1 MPLTPKQILDKEFN
15 KKFKGYDTEEVDV
28 FLDEVIKDYDAL
40 IKEKETILKEKSELE
55 EKFEKI
61 RERIEKLDLAEERV
75 MNTVLA
81 AQRNA
86 QMYISKIEVQAQG
99 IMEAA
104 SKNAKSI
111 IEGAQIKM
119 ENARTELMKY
129 EQLLNEYKQRFR
141 AFLDDQYN
149 IMDNKVEEVEITKSV
164 AEISKYINKLTM
176 DMTDIDETY
185 QKLNVEDILKSKD
198 VGGASEEAI
207 PFKKSEEIKILVDE
221 LGEGEGQEEGES
233 GGEE

>member
-28 FLDEVIKDYDAL
+28 FLDEVIKDYDTL
-40 IKEKETILKEKSELE
+40 IKEKETLQKEKAEVE
-55 EKFEKI
+55 EKFNKI
-61 RERIEKLDLAEERV
+61 RARIEKLDLAEERV
-75 MNTVLA
+75 MSTVLA

-198 VGGASEEAI
+198 EEGAGEETI

-221 LGEGEGQEEGES
+221 LGEGEGESESES

>member
-28 FLDEVIKDYDAL
+28 FLDEVIKDFDAI
-40 IKEKETILKEKSELE
+40 IKDKEALQTEKDEIEK
-55 EKFEKI
+55 KYNAIK
-61 RERIEKLDLAEERV
+61 ERIEKLDLAEERV

-104 SKNAKSI
+104 TKNAKSI

-141 AFLDDQYN
+141 AFLDEQYN

-198 VGGASEEAI
+198 MEMAEEEPI

-221 LGEGEGQEEGES
+221 LGEE
-233 GGEE
+233 

>member
-28 FLDEVIKDYDAL
+28 FLDEVIKDFDAL
-40 IKEKETILKEKSELE
+40 IKDKETLQTEKDEIE
-55 EKFEKI
+55 QKFNAI
-61 RERIEKLDLAEERV
+61 SERIEKLDLAEERV

-86 QMYISKIEVQAQG
+86 QMYINKIEVQAQG

-104 SKNAKSI
+104 TKNAKSI

-119 ENARTELMKY
+119 ENARSELMKY

-141 AFLDDQYN
+141 AFLDEQYN

-164 AEISKYINKLTM
+164 AELSKYINKLTM
-176 DMTDIDETY
+176 DMTDIDESY
-185 QKLNVEDILKSKD
+185 QKLNVDDILRSKEEE
-198 VGGASEEAI
+198 GAEEEPI
-207 PFKKSEEIKILVDE
+207 PFKKSDEIKILVDE
-221 LGEGEGQEEGES
+221 LGDE
-233 GGEE
+233 

>member
-1 MPLTPKQILDKEFN
+1 MPLTPKQILDKQFN
-15 KKFKGYDTEEVDV
+15 KKFKGYDTQEVDV
-28 FLDEVIKDYDAL
+28 FLDEIIKDFDVI
-40 IKEKETILKEKSELE
+40 IKEKETLQKEKDEIE
-55 EKFEKI
+55 EKYNAI
-61 RERIEKLDLAEERV
+61 RDRIEKLDLAEERV

-86 QMYISKIEVQAQG
+86 QMYVSKIEVQAQG

-104 SKNAKSI
+104 TKNAKSI

-119 ENARTELMKY
+119 ENARAELMKY

-185 QKLNVEDILKSKD
+185 QKLNVDDILKSKVED
-198 VGGASEEAI
+198 GITEEPL
-207 PFKKSEEIKILVDE
+207 PFKKSDEIKILVDE
-221 LGEGEGQEEGES
+221 LSEE
-233 GGEE
+233 

>member
-28 FLDEVIKDYDAL
+28 FLDEVIKDFDAI
-40 IKEKETILKEKSELE
+40 IKDKEALQTEKDEIEK
-55 EKFEKI
+55 KYNAIK
-61 RERIEKLDLAEERV
+61 ERIEKLDLAEERV

-104 SKNAKSI
+104 TKNAKSI

-141 AFLDDQYN
+141 AFLDEQYN

-198 VGGASEEAI
+198 MDMAEEEPI

-221 LGEGEGQEEGES
+221 LGEE
-233 GGEE
+233 

>member
-1 MPLTPKQILDKEFN
+1 
-15 KKFKGYDTEEVDV
+15 
-28 FLDEVIKDYDAL
+28 
-40 IKEKETILKEKSELE
+40 
-55 EKFEKI
+55 
-61 RERIEKLDLAEERV
+61 
-75 MNTVLA
+75 
-81 AQRNA
+81 
-86 QMYISKIEVQAQG
+86 MYISKIEVQAQG

-104 SKNAKSI
+104 TKNAKSI

-141 AFLDDQYN
+141 AFLDEQYN

-198 VGGASEEAI
+198 MDMAEEEPI

-221 LGEGEGQEEGES
+221 LGEE
-233 GGEE
+233 

>member
-1 MPLTPKQILDKEFN
+1 MPLTPKQILDKEFS
-15 KKFKGYDTEEVDV
+15 KKIKGYNTEEVDV
-28 FLDEVIKDYDAL
+28 FLDEVIKDYDSL
-40 IKEKETILKEKSELE
+40 IKEKEALQLEKDEIEQKYNAIS
-55 EKFEKI
+55 
-61 RERIEKLDLAEERV
+61 ERIEKLDLAEERV

-104 SKNAKSI
+104 TKNAKSI

-141 AFLDDQYN
+141 AFLDEQYS

-176 DMTDIDETY
+176 DMTDIDESY
-185 QKLNVEDILKSKD
+185 HKLNVEDILKSKD
-198 VGGASEEAI
+198 EEGTGEEPI
-207 PFKKSEEIKILVDE
+207 PFKKSDEIKILVDE
-221 LGEGEGQEEGES
+221 LGDE
-233 GGEE
+233 

>member
-28 FLDEVIKDYDAL
+28 FLDEVIKDFDAL
-40 IKEKETILKEKSELE
+40 IKDKETLQTEKDEIE
-55 EKFEKI
+55 QKFNAI
-61 RERIEKLDLAEERV
+61 SERIEKLDLAEERV

-86 QMYISKIEVQAQG
+86 QMYINKIEVQAQG

-104 SKNAKSI
+104 TKNAKSI

-119 ENARTELMKY
+119 ENARSELMKY

-141 AFLDDQYN
+141 AFLDEQYN

-164 AEISKYINKLTM
+164 AELSKYINKLTM
-176 DMTDIDETY
+176 DMTDIDESY
-185 QKLNVEDILKSKD
+185 QKLNVDDILRSK
-198 VGGASEEAI
+198 EEEGTEEEPI
-207 PFKKSEEIKILVDE
+207 PFKKSDEIKILVDE
-221 LGEGEGQEEGES
+221 LGDE
-233 GGEE
+233 